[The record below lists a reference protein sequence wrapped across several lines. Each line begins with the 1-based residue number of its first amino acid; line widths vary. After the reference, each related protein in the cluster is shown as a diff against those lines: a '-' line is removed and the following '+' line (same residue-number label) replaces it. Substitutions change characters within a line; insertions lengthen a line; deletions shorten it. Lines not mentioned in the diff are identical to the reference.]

1 MSRASTIK
9 GETPEAAVGATRILV
24 VDDNALNCELMDA
37 ILSPHGYAVE
47 HALSGARALEMC
59 ESFHPHLVLLDVSMP
74 DMDGFQVARELR
86 SRESTRLVPLIMVT
100 ALAQVRDRVHGLEA
114 GADDYIAKPVDKQEL
129 LARVQQAL
137 RMDHLR
143 RQVDERQKLELIL
156 GDVSDGIVIVDA
168 KARVREVSASARRLL
183 QVDEGVRGAGL
194 DALWRTLE
202 GSPRDLAAAIR
213 RGEPRDFV
221 LQRKDPTLFLAISVR
236 PVLGTSGASSG
247 AVVSLRNVTNVMQ
260 ERRLQQDVLSLVN
273 HKFRT
278 PLTVATLWT
287 DVLLRG
293 ECGPLADQQREALLS
308 IQAAT
313 RDLGQLLDGML
324 SYVEW
329 ARRLQTLERA
339 PLRFRD
345 VEIALRTRLTRVLRD
360 GDNVVFER
368 RVEGEVS
375 VDAGILTEA
384 LVELVRNAVKFAGER
399 AVQVRVLFDREPA
412 VGSDGAPGRSV
423 IAVSDNGPGIPP
435 EHQDRI
441 FERFY
446 QIEQDF
452 TGQVQGLGLGLP
464 MVKRAVEAMGGTLT
478 VWSRL
483 HEGTAFTIR
492 I

>member
-1 MSRASTIK
+1 
-9 GETPEAAVGATRILV
+9 
-24 VDDNALNCELMDA
+24 
-37 ILSPHGYAVE
+37 
-47 HALSGARALEMC
+47 
-59 ESFHPHLVLLDVSMP
+59 VLLDVSMP

-86 SRESTRLVPLIMVT
+86 TREKTRLVPLIMVT
-100 ALAQVRDRVHGLEA
+100 ALGQVQDRVQGLES

-168 KARVREVSASARRLL
+168 EARVRQVSSSARRLL
-183 QVDEGVRGAGL
+183 QVDEGVRGASL
-194 DALWRTLE
+194 ESLWGTLE
-202 GSPRDLAAAIR
+202 GSPRDLAAAIG

-221 LQRKDPTLFLAISVR
+221 LQRKDPTLFLAMSVR
-236 PVLGTSGASSG
+236 PVHGASGASSG

-260 ERRLQQDVLSLVN
+260 ERRLQQDILSLVN

-308 IQAAT
+308 VQAAT
-313 RDLGQLLDGML
+313 HELGQLLDGML

-329 ARRLQTLERA
+329 TRRLQKLERA

-345 VEIALRTRLTRVLRD
+345 AEIALRTRLTNVLRD
-360 GDNVVFER
+360 GDDVVFER
-368 RVEGEVS
+368 RVEAEVS
-375 VDAGILTEA
+375 VDATILTEA

-399 AVQVRVLFDREPA
+399 PVQVRILFDREPSTTA
-412 VGSDGAPGRSV
+412 DGVPGRSV
-423 IAVSDNGPGIPP
+423 ITVADNGQGIPP

-464 MVKRAVEAMGGTLT
+464 MVKRAIEAMGGTLT

>member
-1 MSRASTIK
+1 M
-9 GETPEAAVGATRILV
+9 
-24 VDDNALNCELMDA
+24 
-37 ILSPHGYAVE
+37 
-47 HALSGARALEMC
+47 
-59 ESFHPHLVLLDVSMP
+59 
-74 DMDGFQVARELR
+74 
-86 SRESTRLVPLIMVT
+86 
-100 ALAQVRDRVHGLEA
+100 
-114 GADDYIAKPVDKQEL
+114 
-129 LARVQQAL
+129 
-137 RMDHLR
+137 
-143 RQVDERQKLELIL
+143 
-156 GDVSDGIVIVDA
+156 
-168 KARVREVSASARRLL
+168 L
-183 QVDEGVRGAGL
+183 QVDESVRGARL
-194 DALWRTLE
+194 DSLWGTLE

-221 LQRKDPTLFLAISVR
+221 LQRKDPTLFMAISVR
-236 PVLGTSGASSG
+236 PVRGTGSEPSG

-260 ERRLQQDVLSLVN
+260 ERRLQQDILSLVN

-308 IQAAT
+308 IQGAT

-329 ARRLQTLERA
+329 TRRLQALERA

-345 VEIALRTRLTRVLRD
+345 AEIALRTRLTRVLRD

-368 RVEGEVS
+368 RVDGEVN
-375 VDAGILTEA
+375 VDAAILTEA
-384 LVELVRNAVKFAGER
+384 LVELVRNAIKFAGER
-399 AVQVRVLFDREPA
+399 PVQVRILFDREPA
-412 VGSDGAPGRSV
+412 AGTDGAPGRSV
-423 IAVSDNGPGIPP
+423 ITVSDNGPGIPP

-464 MVKRAVEAMGGTLT
+464 MVKRAVEAMGGTLK